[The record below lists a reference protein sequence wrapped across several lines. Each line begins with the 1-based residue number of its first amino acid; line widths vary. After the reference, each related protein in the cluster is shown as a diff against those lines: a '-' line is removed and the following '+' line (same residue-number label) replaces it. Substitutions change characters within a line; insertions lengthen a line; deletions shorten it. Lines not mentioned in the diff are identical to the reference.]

1 MSEEKQYLEDS
12 NFEGVK
18 IDTDTLASLYVQDQ
32 PEQTEA
38 KTEPQSESV
47 SQETAEVDSQETQE
61 TEQPKEVEEEVSEES
76 SFIRVGDS
84 EYSENELSLA
94 LESLNNRND
103 WQRSNTQKAQELA
116 DERRYLD
123 GIVSQIDAV
132 LEDEELRD
140 ALGEDHQLYKT
151 IAEYEMSPEEE
162 QEAISEAEQEV
173 ENDRLDSLENQIQM
187 MEAEKSVDNEIA
199 QLVQKHPELGTE
211 DAVTEILNVAVEKNL
226 SLEDAYIF
234 ANATLNGE
242 SALKKA
248 IESVKEAEKLKAQP
262 EVRTTNRGTAE
273 TPIPLGKNYDDIEKI
288 ALESKHYELFK

>member
-1 MSEEKQYLEDS
+1 MSEEKQYLEDP

-18 IDTDTLASLYVQDQ
+18 IDTDTLASLYVQEQ
-32 PEQTEA
+32 PEQTDA
-38 KTEPQSESV
+38 KTEPQSEGI
-47 SQETAEVDSQETQE
+47 SQETAEVDSQESQE

-76 SFIRVGDS
+76 SFIRVGEN

-162 QEAISEAEQEV
+162 QEAISEAEREV

-262 EVRTTNRGTAE
+262 EVRTTNRGTTE

>member
-18 IDTDTLASLYVQDQ
+18 IDADTLASLYVQDQ
-32 PEQTEA
+32 SEQTDA

-61 TEQPKEVEEEVSEES
+61 TEQPKEGEEEVSEES
-76 SFIRVGDS
+76 SFIRVGDN

-262 EVRTTNRGTAE
+262 EVRITNRGTAE
-273 TPIPLGKNYDDIEKI
+273 TPTPLGKSYDDIEKI

>member
-18 IDTDTLASLYVQDQ
+18 IDADTLASLYVQDQ
-32 PEQTEA
+32 SEQTDA

-76 SFIRVGDS
+76 SFIRVGDN

-211 DAVTEILNVAVEKNL
+211 DAVTEILKVAVEKNL
-226 SLEDAYIF
+226 
-234 ANATLNGE
+234 
-242 SALKKA
+242 
-248 IESVKEAEKLKAQP
+248 
-262 EVRTTNRGTAE
+262 R
-273 TPIPLGKNYDDIEKI
+273 
-288 ALESKHYELFK
+288 